1 MKHIFIQHTGAH
13 RLLLF
18 FAGWGMDGAPF
29 AAYRPAGRD
38 FMVCY
43 DYSDASFDASLI
55 AGYDEV
61 DVVGWSMGVWMAAR
75 SLSLAGIAV
84 KSAIAINGT
93 MFPVDA
99 ERGIAPEIF
108 HGTLDGISDATLM
121 KFRRRMCGGAA
132 GYKSFME
139 TAPQRSLESLR
150 TELDVIGKLYESC
163 TAASTAATTASTVS
177 SETSS
182 TTSEGASKT
191 ASTVAAASEETS
203 TTSAETSESASAA
216 TSEETTTAAETSTTT
231 VAASSEETT
240 ASAATAASSAEGGD
254 SPFHWDEAVIGDS
267 DAIFPTAA
275 QQRAWSE
282 RDVKQTLVS
291 APHYKEEIFRHYL
304 EEIWTND

>member
-1 MKHIFIQHTGAH
+1 MYSDRIDAAWCIYRKMKHIFIQHTGAH

-150 TELDVIGKLYESC
+150 TELDVIGKLYEG
-163 TAASTAATTASTVS
+163 AAT
-177 SETSS
+177 
-182 TTSEGASKT
+182 
-191 ASTVAAASEETS
+191 
-203 TTSAETSESASAA
+203 
-216 TSEETTTAAETSTTT
+216 
-231 VAASSEETT
+231 
-240 ASAATAASSAEGGD
+240 SAEGGD

>member
-1 MKHIFIQHTGAH
+1 
-13 RLLLF
+13 
-18 FAGWGMDGAPF
+18 
-29 AAYRPAGRD
+29 
-38 FMVCY
+38 MVCY

-55 AGYDEV
+55 AEYDEV

-108 HGTLDGISDATLM
+108 HGTLDGLSDATLM

-203 TTSAETSESASAA
+203 ATSAETSESASAA
-216 TSEETTTAAETSTTT
+216 TSEETAATAST

-240 ASAATAASSAEGGD
+240 ASAATAATSAEGGD
-254 SPFHWDEAVIGDS
+254 SPFPWSEAVIGDS

-282 RDVKQTLVS
+282 EGLKQTLVS